1 MVCVYSSD
9 GQQVTLNKYSLFRE
23 SQVFIDMKEEKIIK
37 LLFER
42 SLYTSDEEL
51 LKSISNT
58 LEAIKIMSDGEPEP
72 RYDYL
77 IQINM
82 GLDLGESLFSIRP

>member
-1 MVCVYSSD
+1 
-9 GQQVTLNKYSLFRE
+9 
-23 SQVFIDMKEEKIIK
+23 MKEEKIIK

-51 LKSISNT
+51 LKNISNT
-58 LEAIKIMSDGEPEP
+58 LEAIKVMSIGEPEP
-72 RYDYL
+72 RYDYI

-82 GLDLGESLFSIRP
+82 GLDLGDSLFSIRP

>member
-1 MVCVYSSD
+1 M
-9 GQQVTLNKYSLFRE
+9 TLNKYSLFRE
-23 SQVFIDMKEEKIIK
+23 SEVFIDMEEKKIIK
-37 LLFER
+37 LLFEK
-42 SLYTSDEEL
+42 SLYACDEEL
-51 LKSISNT
+51 LNSIANT
-58 LEAIKIMSDGEPEP
+58 LEAIKIMSIGEPEP

>member
-23 SQVFIDMKEEKIIK
+23 SEVFIDMKENKIIK
-37 LLFER
+37 LLFET
-42 SLYTSDEEL
+42 SLYASDEEL
-51 LKSISNT
+51 LNSIANT

-72 RYDYL
+72 RYDYT

-82 GLDLGESLFSIRP
+82 GLDLRESLFSIRP